1 MTMIT
6 EYKTSMNAETWN
18 KRDEFLLLVRE
29 LGIKMLAQI
38 PATINVNVRGIPQ

>member
-6 EYKTSMNAETWN
+6 EYRTSMNAETWN
-18 KRDEFLLLVRE
+18 KRELLLLVRE

-38 PATINVNVRGIPQ
+38 PATINVNIRGIPQ